1 MTIGWTNF
9 MSYNKNFRE
18 KKNGFEPIKPKNSWE
33 ESQLTSKNSANQ
45 KFAFRLKDIAK
56 NA

>member
-1 MTIGWTNF
+1 MTIGWTSF